1 MTEKTTFARIQEI
14 IDLEFGGHPM
24 KFYDSLGIGRQAFY
38 NARREFGDD
47 LNPKMRQWVEA
58 YDLGLKRGENIA
70 QKASQEAKIEKPK
83 TQQTEN
89 Q

>member
-1 MTEKTTFARIQEI
+1 MIKKTTYARIMEI

-24 KFYDSLGIGRQAFY
+24 KFYTSLGIGRQAFY

-47 LNPKMRQWVEA
+47 LNPKMQQWVEA

-70 QKASQEAKIEKPK
+70 QGARQGAKIEKPK
-83 TQQTEN
+83 TQPTEN